1 MIAPNTL
8 LQNRY
13 LVESLLAEGGMGAVY
28 RATDQRFHSIVALK
42 QHTGTTP
49 DTASAFERE
58 AKLLFSLRHESL
70 PRVMDYFTDE
80 YGQFLV
86 MEFIPG
92 DDLHG
97 MLTKQ
102 GRPFPLDQVMAWAE
116 QLLGV
121 LDYLHRQSPPV
132 IHRDIKPQNLKLIEN
147 QRVVLLDFGIAKGGA
162 QQTRRTTGGS
172 MRYYTPE
179 YAPVEQVQGAG
190 TDARSDIYALAATLY
205 HLATGENPADALTRA
220 TTLSFQKPDPLRPP
234 HEVSP
239 NVPQPVSHV
248 LMQAMALQQEMRPSS
263 AAQFWQMLQAAQA
276 GHMPPQRKH
285 TTSFYEAPTVQ
296 VPQQGATLH
305 SQPTV
310 VNPQGPGQQ
319 HTTSFYEAPTVANQP
334 PGGTVPPQQTPPPPE
349 PPSRWKSCLWPIIG
363 AMVTIALILFLLS
376 VGSSQSGEDQEATET
391 PTTTVEPSPSPTAE
405 PTEEPTETPSP
416 TEEPPTAVPEP
427 TTPPPEPTTPPP
439 PPSGGNPVTPDNVGA
454 VGQTRQWTNHF
465 DKVNHVAFA
474 SNGQFI
480 ASASDDDTIHLW
492 KPSGEMLAPPLQGH
506 RDDVTTVAIAPDGQT
521 LASGADDERIII
533 WRTDGTIVREL
544 DKQHQDDITELAYSP
559 DGQLLA
565 SAGRDGIVR
574 IWRTSDGARLD
585 ELPADNQQVLSVAFS
600 PDGTL
605 LAYGV
610 ADGTIRVWPVAQGR
624 VFHKMEGHGGAV
636 NSVAFSPDGTLLAS
650 GSEDDTINLWR
661 MPDRTLVRT
670 LRGHRSSVLGVAF
683 SPDGQ
688 LLASGSKDKTVRLWR
703 VSDGTALREMSGN
716 EEDIS
721 DVAFSPDGH
730 YLLASSEDGTV
741 KVWEAP

>member
-102 GRPFPLDQVMAWAE
+102 GCSFPLDQVMAWAE

-132 IHRDIKPQNLKLIEN
+132 IHRDIKPQNLKLIEDK
-147 QRVVLLDFGIAKGGA
+147 RIVLLDFGIAKGGA

-172 MRYYTPE
+172 MHYYTPE
-179 YAPVEQVQGAG
+179 YAPIEQVQGGG

-205 HLATGENPADALTRA
+205 HLMTGQNPADALTRA

-234 HEVSP
+234 HEVSN
-239 NVPQPVSHV
+239 NVPHPVGEV
-248 LMQAMALQQEMRPSS
+248 LMQAMALQPEMRPAS

-305 SQPTV
+305 SQPTI

-334 PGGTVPPQQTPPPPE
+334 PGQEGHSPPQPTPPPQE

-363 AMVTIALILFLLS
+363 AVVTIALILFLLS

-391 PTTTVEPSPSPTAE
+391 PTTTVEPSPSPHRRTDRGADRNAF
-405 PTEEPTETPSP
+405 S
-416 TEEPPTAVPEP
+416 TEEPPTTVPEP
-427 TTPPPEPTTPPP
+427 TTPPPPDPTTPP
-439 PPSGGNPVTPDNVGA
+439 PPSGGNPMTPDNVGA

-480 ASASDDDTIHLW
+480 ASASDDDMIHLW

-544 DKQHQDDITELAYSP
+544 DKQHQDDITDLAYSP

-585 ELPADNQQVLSVAFS
+585 ELPADSQQVLSVAFS

-683 SPDGQ
+683 SPRWPIAGIGEQRQNDS
-688 LLASGSKDKTVRLWR
+688 AV
-703 VSDGTALREMSGN
+703 ARE
-716 EEDIS
+716 
-721 DVAFSPDGH
+721 
-730 YLLASSEDGTV
+730 
-741 KVWEAP
+741 